1 MKDFDKEYL
10 IDVVVDTRLLV
21 IENTPR
27 LLVIENTLSEQYK
40 ELSYKRL
47 SNYTVDGLC
56 NIIRRRLHKYPDE
69 CKEYAWLLRLLGK

>member
-10 IDVVVDTRLLV
+10 IHV
-21 IENTPR
+21 I
-27 LLVIENTLSEQYK
+27 IGMSHAIMQNTLSEQYK

-56 NIIRRRLHKYPDE
+56 NIIRRRLHTYPDE
-69 CKEYAWLLRLLGK
+69 CKEYAWLLPLLVDK